1 MAYSTVYGYSVH
13 RDCVNFQNGL
23 CTLIGVA
30 VDPNGAACPRF
41 TPRSTTKTFQS
52 GSAPPEARRPSQM
65 YPPQMGQGRPFDRT
79 MGGGRGLGSGRRMRS
94 GRGMGGGRG
103 MSGVRSTDVYP
114 LPMQMRPPGSTARV
128 QKREALTQQLEEL
141 ETQLKDIRE
150 RLKKFR

>member
-41 TPRSTTKTFQS
+41 TPRSITKTLQS
-52 GSAPPEARRPSQM
+52 GSALPEARRPSQM
-65 YPPQMGQGRPFDRT
+65 YPPQMGQGRPFDGT
-79 MGGGRGLGSGRRMRS
+79 LGGGRGIGG
-94 GRGMGGGRG
+94 GRGMRGGRG

-114 LPMQMRPPGSTARV
+114 PPMQMQPPSSIARV
-128 QKREALTQQLEEL
+128 REREFLTKQLEEL
-141 ETQLKDIRE
+141 ETQLKGIRE
-150 RLKKFR
+150 RLKKLR